1 MGDLLRLLPSLF
13 PSFSSLSSLSSLS
26 SPRALAL
33 GAAAFLA
40 LTLPAADD
48 AVAKGSGK
56 KGCPA
61 GMASILGKFCVD
73 KYEAS
78 VVEVLVGNK
87 TRAHSP
93 FAPVDGL
100 KIKAVSKK
108 GVKPQAYISR
118 DQAESACEA
127 AGKRLCSDDE
137 WITACKGKH
146 PTQYPYGDDHKEG
159 YCNDSGVSSFNRYYG
174 GGGVE
179 TPQEQYTW
187 SNMNDPRLNQLEGTL
202 APTGKFRK
210 CKNGFD
216 VYDMVGNVHE
226 WTAARGGT
234 FRGGYYLDTHINGDG
249 CDYRT
254 TAHLATYHDYSTGF
268 RCCKTP

>member
-1 MGDLLRLLPSLF
+1 MDAILPHF
-13 PSFSSLSSLSSLS
+13 P

-40 LTLPAADD
+40 LTLPGADD
-48 AVAKGSGK
+48 AEAKAGRR
-56 KGCPA
+56 GCLP
-61 GMASILGKFCVD
+61 GMSSILGKFCID

-78 VVEVLVGNK
+78 LVEVLGGNR

-93 FAPVDGL
+93 YAPVDGPAV
-100 KIKAVSKK
+100 KAVSKR

-118 DQAESACEA
+118 DQAETACEA
-127 AGKRLCSDDE
+127 AGKRLCTDDE
-137 WITACKGKH
+137 WLTACRGKK
-146 PTQYPYGDDHKEG
+146 PTRFPYGDERKEG

-174 GGGVE
+174 GGNVE
-179 TPQEQYTW
+179 TPQEAYTW
-187 SNMNDPRLNQLEGTL
+187 TNMNDPRLNQLEGTL
-202 APTGKFRK
+202 APTGKFKK

-216 VYDMVGNVHE
+216 VYDMVGNLHE

-249 CDYRT
+249 CAYKT
-254 TAHLATYHDYSTGF
+254 VAHDASYHDYSTGF
-268 RCCKTP
+268 RCCADVRGH

>member
-1 MGDLLRLLPSLF
+1 MRDLLRLF
-13 PSFSSLSSLSSLS
+13 P

-40 LTLPAADD
+40 LTLPGRGDAA
-48 AVAKGSGK
+48 AKGGK

-61 GMASILGKFCVD
+61 GMAFVLGKFCID
-73 KYEAS
+73 RYEAS
-78 VVEVLVGNK
+78 VVEVLAGNK

-100 KIKAVSKK
+100 KVRAVSKK

-118 DQAESACEA
+118 DQAESACEV
-127 AGKRLCSDDE
+127 AGKRLCTDDE

-146 PTQYPYGDDHKEG
+146 PTQYPYGDDHKDG

-174 GGGVE
+174 GGGE
-179 TPQEQYTW
+179 TPQEAYTW

-210 CKNGFD
+210 CKNAFD

-254 TAHLATYHDYSTGF
+254 TAHQATYHDYSTGF
-268 RCCKTP
+268 RCCKSP